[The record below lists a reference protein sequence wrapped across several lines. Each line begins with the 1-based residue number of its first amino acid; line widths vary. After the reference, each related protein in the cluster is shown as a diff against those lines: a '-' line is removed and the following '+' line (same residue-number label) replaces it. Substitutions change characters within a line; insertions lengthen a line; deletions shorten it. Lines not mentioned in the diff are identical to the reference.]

1 MIAFV
6 TGCVTFGWK
15 IAGNTKNFKNYRT
28 LFQSTGTDTNT
39 GSNANTGISRK
50 MAKRKKPPR
59 LFLLSWDIHGL
70 ESLVDLTTLENLRSQ
85 EEKIRLIRILSD
97 PEAKDPGDQTGAALN
112 RAVQGI
118 LMRARVNNQRHY
130 EVYTIQVDPS
140 IQEKDLWDMFNS
152 SPQTAAELIRER
164 GNRLYG

>member
-1 MIAFV
+1 
-6 TGCVTFGWK
+6 
-15 IAGNTKNFKNYRT
+15 
-28 LFQSTGTDTNT
+28 
-39 GSNANTGISRK
+39 

-97 PEAKDPGDQTGAALN
+97 PEAKDPGDQTGCALN

-118 LMRARVNNQRHY
+118 LMRARINNQRHY